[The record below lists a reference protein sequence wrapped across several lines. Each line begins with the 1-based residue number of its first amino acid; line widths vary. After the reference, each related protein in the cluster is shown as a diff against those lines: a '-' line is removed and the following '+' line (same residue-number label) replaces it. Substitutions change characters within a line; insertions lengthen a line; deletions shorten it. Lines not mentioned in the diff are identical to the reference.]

1 MNESMLKSLMRLFAI
16 MASINKEAIH
26 VLARSFVESY
36 LTRQFSQKL
45 AERFLLIFE
54 EYFNELKKKKKKG
67 PEKFRRLFPVP
78 IRFFQRHYRCST
90 NHC

>member
-26 VLARSFVESY
+26 VLARNFVESY

-45 AERFLLIFE
+45 AERFLLIFD
-54 EYFNELKKKKKKG
+54 EYFKELDRGGERVLRKKSLS
-67 PEKFRRLFPVP
+67 FR
-78 IRFFQRHYRCST
+78 
-90 NHC
+90 